1 MLSHKTIILL
11 TLLIFASVL
20 SAWSITDT
28 YFGNPYS
35 TFDARS
41 FAMGG
46 AGLFNSKGAF
56 GIADNPANLTLMK
69 KTLGVSA
76 NTYLN
81 RNEDNRSIPL
91 YNSFDNYIDDS
102 VYSSNI
108 NTFDNYAPAGFYA
121 HRFNKW
127 GVGLGAYYKPVSS
140 FDANYYEEVRN
151 NRNTDND
158 VYPEKIAIN
167 EIESEGTLNKTGIVV
182 SGAYGL
188 SDLIDLNLGFEYGIL
203 AGDVKREKSIRWTDW
218 AITQVGTYHLPELT
232 EIEDYELSGD
242 QFKIGASALLSKRF
256 GLAATFTAGTTLD
269 KKGSYYYKRDAYRN
283 TAVDSINTA
292 IKED

>member
-91 YNSFDNYIDDS
+91 YNS
-102 VYSSNI
+102 
-108 NTFDNYAPAGFYA
+108 
-121 HRFNKW
+121 
-127 GVGLGAYYKPVSS
+127 
-140 FDANYYEEVRN
+140 
-151 NRNTDND
+151 
-158 VYPEKIAIN
+158 
-167 EIESEGTLNKTGIVV
+167 
-182 SGAYGL
+182 
-188 SDLIDLNLGFEYGIL
+188 
-203 AGDVKREKSIRWTDW
+203 
-218 AITQVGTYHLPELT
+218 
-232 EIEDYELSGD
+232 
-242 QFKIGASALLSKRF
+242 
-256 GLAATFTAGTTLD
+256 
-269 KKGSYYYKRDAYRN
+269 
-283 TAVDSINTA
+283 
-292 IKED
+292 